1 MNPGGWFVF
10 DVNSPYKHREVLGN
24 NTFVYDMEEI
34 YCVWQNS
41 TDPRTLRT
49 RVDID
54 FFEKDGAVY
63 HRSHEHFMETGY
75 DPDELEKLLLAHG
88 FDEVRRYGDLSF
100 DPPGE
105 QTQRIIFAAHRQV
118 T

>member
-10 DVNSPYKHREVLGN
+10 DVNSLYKHREVLGDH
-24 NTFVYDMEEI
+24 TFVYDMEDI

-41 TDPRTLRT
+41 TDPRSCRT

-54 FFEKDGAVY
+54 FFEKDGQVY
-63 HRSHEHFMETGY
+63 HRSQEHFVETGY
-75 DPDELEKLLLAHG
+75 DPDTLETLLLAHG
-88 FDEVRRYGDLSF
+88 FDEVRRYADLSF
-100 DPPGE
+100 DPPE
-105 QTQRIIFAAHRQV
+105 PQTQRIVFAARRRL